1 MKTDTMKRAN
11 TASKTKSARLCQEST
26 RKPFT
31 Q

>member
-1 MKTDTMKRAN
+1 MKTGTMKSAT
-11 TASKTKSARLCQEST
+11 TATKTKGARLCQEST

>member
-1 MKTDTMKRAN
+1 MKSATTATKTKRAR
-11 TASKTKSARLCQEST
+11 SWQKST